1 MVKNIFLEI
10 YVSQL
15 RKTGLLVHLLSR
27 VNCFGGNL
35 VECLAKM
42 KAMLGLCLYTKLG

>member
-1 MVKNIFLEI
+1 MVMNILLGI

-15 RKTGLLVHLLSR
+15 RKTGLLVHLLSG
-27 VNCFGGNL
+27 VNYFCGNL

-42 KAMLGLCLYTKLG
+42 KAILGLCLYTKLG